1 MSKASSTP
9 AGALILIDPA
19 TGTPLSRLQ
28 TWLAVAVML
37 SGTTFVALVVTAV
50 SPIMHEL
57 SQHFGQGGD
66 GKLIAYIVAI
76 LPSIGIA
83 IGGPLTGL
91 AIERVGSRNF
101 LLTTLVVFGLSGG
114 SGLVIDDVR
123 LLMATRFILGFS
135 AAGAVTGTL
144 IMIGEYFSPEMR
156 IRILSYQGAIGAI
169 AALIIILGSGQL
181 ADWAGWRAPF
191 ALYLFAFVA
200 FFATL
205 VAIPKRPAGPPAQA
219 AATGSDGW
227 SGLAGLWAPL
237 IVVVAL
243 FVGSFMPTLQVSF
256 LLKDLGVLKPS
267 NQSLVIAAGSI
278 MVSLGSWAYGPLR
291 PRFSDAWM
299 LRMCSLTIGV
309 GIVVSGFAHEALQV
323 AAGCAISGLG
333 TGLLNPQVN
342 NMLLSRTGPE
352 ARGRAVGLGYTARY
366 VGDFLNPVI
375 VGPLAAMAGL
385 SAAFVILGTA
395 FIIAVGIDLTLRRMA
410 PASA

>member
-1 MSKASSTP
+1 MSKAEP
-9 AGALILIDPA
+9 LILIDPA
-19 TGTPLSRLQ
+19 TGVPLSRLQ
-28 TWLAVAVML
+28 TWLAIAVML

-50 SPIMHEL
+50 APIMHKL
-57 SQHFGQGGD
+57 SEHFGQGEHGNW
-66 GKLIAYIVAI
+66 LAYGVATV
-76 LPSIGIA
+76 PSIGIA

-91 AIERVGSRNF
+91 VIERMGSRNF
-101 LLTTLVVFGLSGG
+101 LLITLVVFGLSGG
-114 SGLVIDDVR
+114 AGLVIDDVQ
-123 LLMATRFILGFS
+123 LLIVTRFILGFS

-156 IRILSYQGAIGAI
+156 IRILSYQGAIGAL
-169 AALIIILGSGQL
+169 AALAIILGSGQL

-200 FFATL
+200 FIATL
-205 VAIPKRPAGPPAQA
+205 VAIPKRPAGPRTA
-219 AATGSDGW
+219 ASATGMGGW
-227 SGLAGLWAPL
+227 SALATIWAPL

-278 MVSLGSWAYGPLR
+278 MVSIGSALYGPLR

-299 LRMCSLTIGV
+299 LRLCSLSIGA
-309 GIVVSGFAHEALQV
+309 GIVISGFAHEALQV

-342 NMLLSRTGPE
+342 NMLLSRTVVE

-375 VGPLAAMAGL
+375 VGPLAAMGGL
-385 SAAFVILGTA
+385 NMAFVILGTA
-395 FIIAVGIDLTLRRMA
+395 FVVAVGFDLALRRLTL
-410 PASA
+410 ASA

>member
-1 MSKASSTP
+1 LSTSD
-9 AGALILIDPA
+9 AGRLILVDPA

-28 TWLAVAVML
+28 TWLAIVVML

-50 SPIMHEL
+50 APIMHKL
-57 SQHFGQGGD
+57 SEHFGQGAHGNW
-66 GKLIAYIVAI
+66 LAYGVATV
-76 LPSIGIA
+76 PSIGIA

-91 AIERVGSRNF
+91 AIERMGSRNF
-101 LLTTLVVFGLSGG
+101 LLTTLVIFGLSGG
-114 SGLVIDDVR
+114 AGLVIDDVR
-123 LLMATRFILGFS
+123 LLIATRFILGFS

-169 AALIIILGSGQL
+169 AALAIILGSGQL

-191 ALYLFAFVA
+191 ALYLFAFVI
-200 FFATL
+200 FIATL
-205 VAIPKRPAGPPAQA
+205 VAIPKRPAGPRTA
-219 AATGSDGW
+219 ASAAGLGGW
-227 SGLAGLWAPL
+227 SALAAIWAPL

-278 MVSLGSWAYGPLR
+278 MVSIGSALYGPLR
-291 PRFSDAWM
+291 LRFSDAWM
-299 LRMCSLTIGV
+299 LRLCSLSIGA

-342 NMLLSRTGPE
+342 NMLLSRTAVE

-375 VGPLAAMAGL
+375 VGPLAAIAGL
-385 SAAFVILGTA
+385 SIAFVILGTA
-395 FIIAVGIDLTLRRMA
+395 FVAAVGFDLALRRLT

>member
-1 MSKASSTP
+1 MSTSD
-9 AGALILIDPA
+9 AGRLILVDPA

-28 TWLAVAVML
+28 TWLAIVVML

-50 SPIMHEL
+50 APIMHKL
-57 SQHFGQGGD
+57 SEHFGQGAHGNW
-66 GKLIAYIVAI
+66 LAYGVATV
-76 LPSIGIA
+76 PSIGIA

-91 AIERVGSRNF
+91 AIERMGSRNF
-101 LLTTLVVFGLSGG
+101 LLTTLVIFGLSGG
-114 SGLVIDDVR
+114 AGLVIDDVR
-123 LLMATRFILGFS
+123 LLIATRFILGFS

-169 AALIIILGSGQL
+169 AALAIILGSGQL

-191 ALYLFAFVA
+191 ALYLFAFVI
-200 FFATL
+200 FIATL
-205 VAIPKRPAGPPAQA
+205 VAIPKRPAGPRTA
-219 AATGSDGW
+219 ASAAGLGGW
-227 SGLAGLWAPL
+227 SALAAIWAPL

-278 MVSLGSWAYGPLR
+278 MVSIGSALYGPLR
-291 PRFSDAWM
+291 LRFSDAWM
-299 LRMCSLTIGV
+299 LRLCSLSIGA

-342 NMLLSRTGPE
+342 NMLLSRTAVE

-375 VGPLAAMAGL
+375 VGPLAAIAGL
-385 SAAFVILGTA
+385 SIAFVILGTA
-395 FIIAVGIDLTLRRMA
+395 FVAAVGFDLALRRLT

>member
-1 MSKASSTP
+1 LSTSD
-9 AGALILIDPA
+9 AGRLILVDPA

-28 TWLAVAVML
+28 TWLAIVVML

-50 SPIMHEL
+50 APIMHKL
-57 SQHFGQGGD
+57 SEHFGQGAHGNW
-66 GKLIAYIVAI
+66 LAYGVATV
-76 LPSIGIA
+76 PSIGIA

-91 AIERVGSRNF
+91 AIERMGSRNF
-101 LLTTLVVFGLSGG
+101 LLTTLVIFGLSGG
-114 SGLVIDDVR
+114 AGLVIDDVR
-123 LLMATRFILGFS
+123 LLIATRFILGFS

-169 AALIIILGSGQL
+169 AALAIILGSGQL

-191 ALYLFAFVA
+191 ALYLFAFVI
-200 FFATL
+200 FVATL
-205 VAIPKRPAGPPAQA
+205 IAIPKRPAGPRA
-219 AATGSDGW
+219 AASAAGLGGW
-227 SGLAGLWAPL
+227 SALAAIWAPL

-278 MVSLGSWAYGPLR
+278 MVSIGSALYGPLR
-291 PRFSDAWM
+291 LRFSDAWM
-299 LRMCSLTIGV
+299 LRLCSLSIGA

-342 NMLLSRTGPE
+342 NMLLSRTAVE

-385 SAAFVILGTA
+385 GIAFVILGTA
-395 FIIAVGIDLTLRRMA
+395 FVAAVGFDLALRRLT